1 MDIKKFI
8 KEDMGIRVNILDGG
22 GIELNLKDAADIL
35 GVKQSTQ
42 NKIDYYNFVK
52 KINKYLTEVFK
63 YESLLKKVSESNT
76 KNINYSDFCENTWIS
91 ESLFYYCCI
100 RANTE
105 KAIRFQIWVCEDVLP
120 SIRKNNYYINE
131 KEIDNEQLNKLQKE
145 IEVLKKQKNML
156 HEIVYD
162 VSDATFMSF
171 TEASFK
177 LFKKDA
183 KYLKEVLIKEKILGE
198 DGKQVLVKEADFK
211 MNDGTLK
218 KMRLFTE
225 VSIEKPRPE
234 DDIHYNKITN
244 FGYMYLK
251 KYFNSRGMS
260 DFSFNKEVDNND

>member
-1 MDIKKFI
+1 MDIKGKRFENSKLDLEI
-8 KEDMGIRVNILDGG
+8 FVYEIDGKEWFVG
-22 GIELNLKDAADIL
+22 KDIAVLLEYPNPSTAVSEN
-35 GVKQSTQ
+35 VKPKQ
-42 NKIDYYNFVK
+42 K
-52 KINKYLTEVFK
+52 
-63 YESLLKKVSESNT
+63 LKKYVR
-76 KNINYSDFCENTWIS
+76 NIENIGISGIPNSKEYNNNMTLITEIGLYQLIMKSRKPEAEDF
-91 ESLFYYCCI
+91 
-100 RANTE
+100 
-105 KAIRFQIWVCEDVLP
+105 QQWVYEDVLP
-120 SIRKNNYYINE
+120 SIRKNNYYVNE

>member
-8 KEDMGIRVNILDGG
+8 KEDLEINVRFNNDYL
-22 GIELNLKDAADIL
+22 ELNLNDTCIGL
-35 GVKQSTQ
+35 G
-42 NKIDYYNFVK
+42 F
-52 KINKYLTEVFK
+52 
-63 YESLLKKVSESNT
+63 
-76 KNINYSDFCENTWIS
+76 
-91 ESLFYYCCI
+91 
-100 RANTE
+100 TE
-105 KAIRFQIWVCEDVLP
+105 KAKSGNLTIRHRRVNEYLSDIGFIATSGDGTFIPEWVFYMLCMKAKNEKARYFQLWLSKEVLP
-120 SIRKNNYYINE
+120 SIRKNNYFINE

-218 KMRLFTE
+218 KMRLFAE

-260 DFSFNKEVDNND
+260 DFSFNKEVSNNDQ